1 MVDERPDPRSAE
13 TGVSY
18 LSSHGEGQHI
28 LLVED
33 DEDLRKLLLTHLR
46 RSGFRASGARD
57 GIEMHRL
64 LASAPVDLVILDVML
79 PGRSGYELCKDLR
92 SQGAL
97 PIILLT
103 ALGETTDRVKGL
115 DIGADDFVVKPADP
129 LELVARIRA
138 LLRRAAFKEGDLSLE
153 EREVACFAG
162 WRLHTRRRELVRPDG
177 AEVGLTSGE
186 YDILLAFVERPQRI
200 LSREQLLDVARNRAY
215 GGVGRSI
222 DVQVSRLRAKLDG
235 VSDAEGNSSLIK
247 TVRGVGY
254 FFAPSVE
261 WAT

>member
-1 MVDERPDPRSAE
+1 M
-13 TGVSY
+13 
-18 LSSHGEGQHI
+18 
-28 LLVED
+28 
-33 DEDLRKLLLTHLR
+33 
-46 RSGFRASGARD
+46 
-57 GIEMHRL
+57 
-64 LASAPVDLVILDVML
+64 
-79 PGRSGYELCKDLR
+79 
-92 SQGAL
+92 
-97 PIILLT
+97 
-103 ALGETTDRVKGL
+103 
-115 DIGADDFVVKPADP
+115 
-129 LELVARIRA
+129 
-138 LLRRAAFKEGDLSLE
+138 
-153 EREVACFAG
+153 
-162 WRLHTRRRELVRPDG
+162 HTRRRELVRPDG